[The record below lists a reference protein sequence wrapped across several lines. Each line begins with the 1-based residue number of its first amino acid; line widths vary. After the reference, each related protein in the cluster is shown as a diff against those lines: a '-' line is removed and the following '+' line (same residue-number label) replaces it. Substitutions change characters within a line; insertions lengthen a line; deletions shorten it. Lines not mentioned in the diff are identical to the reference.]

1 MDGLD
6 PSTSVSTRLNAVFL
20 PLCAALVIAANY
32 VPLCLLLRVRKI
44 AACTLVIVLAV
55 ENTFTLVNAII
66 WPNNNTAEW
75 WSGIGLC
82 DVQVALKIPLNT
94 LLASSSAY
102 LSWDLARALD
112 TDNPRLLETRRSRR
126 RRLAIEVVFCFGIPV
141 LQAALHYVI
150 QAGRFAVVTIYG
162 CSDYVD
168 DSWPTPII
176 GSMWPPIFALINCYF
191 AGKVFSANL
200 IFHC

>member
-1 MDGLD
+1 MDSLN
-6 PSTSVSTRLNAVFL
+6 PPTSVLTRLNAIFL
-20 PLCAALVIAANY
+20 PVFAALVITANY
-32 VPLCLLLRVRKI
+32 VPFRLLLRVRKI

-55 ENTFTLVNAII
+55 VNTFTLVNAII
-66 WPNNNTAEW
+66 WPNNNTTDW

-102 LSWDLARALD
+102 LSWDLANALD
-112 TDNPRLLETRRSRR
+112 TDNPRLVETRRSRHQR
-126 RRLAIEVVFCFGIPV
+126 VAIELVFCFGIPV
-141 LQAALHYVI
+141 LQAVLHYVI
-150 QAGRFAVVTIYG
+150 QAGRFAVVTVYG

-168 DSWPTPII
+168 DSWPTPVI

-191 AGKVFSANL
+191 AGKVFAVNL
-200 IFHC
+200 MFRY